1 MVAGVECGRYTW
13 HVLYYPY
20 PLARVCV
27 VWSWGRVSGRWV
39 AGVILLRAL
48 VSTVLRRARHD
59 ISLVSL
65 VSLERAR
72 LSRTRVSLRLD
83 DHMRARCGRVCVAV
97 GETSRRF
104 AILRGRAIGSL

>member
-1 MVAGVECGRYTW
+1 MWSLHVARALLPVPLSTCVCGV
-13 HVLYYPY
+13 VLGSR
-20 PLARVCV
+20 L
-27 VWSWGRVSGRWV
+27 WSLVAL